1 MDNKHRSQLEIND
14 LIGDAVNNAVAR
26 RSQIDSELS
35 ALSDEQARSIT
46 GGGIIE
52 VPKLAF
58 PFPPIVAGMIIP
70 HDIPVTKITKI
81 IST

>member
-35 ALSDEQARSIT
+35 ALSDERAKSIT
-46 GGGIIE
+46 GGRMIE
-52 VPKLAF
+52 VLKPI
-58 PFPPIVAGMIIP
+58 FPPVVAGMMVP
-70 HDIPVTKITKI
+70 PDIFVIKRV
-81 IST
+81 SV